1 MTTIYDVPASALISK
16 AAQQLKKEEYIT
28 PPDWSAY
35 VKTGVHK
42 EMPPSSEDWWYVRCA
57 SVLRRIYIDGP
68 VGVSRLRSFYGGS
81 GNRGSRPGHFLKGSG
96 SIIRAELKQLE
107 KLGYVRKMKGGR
119 VISPPG
125 QSFLDNIANEVKK
138 ELVKEVSGLEKY

>member
-42 EMPPSSEDWWYVRCA
+42 EMPPSNEDWWYVRCA
-57 SVLRRIYIDGP
+57 SIIRRVYIDGP
-68 VGVSRLRSFYGGS
+68 VGVSRLRSFYGGRA
-81 GNRGSRPGHFLKGSG
+81 NRGSQPERFSKGSG
-96 SIIRAELKQLE
+96 SIVRKAVQQLE
-107 KLGYVRKMKGGR
+107 KSGYVRNMKGGR
-119 VISPPG
+119 VISPQG
-125 QSFLDNIANEVKK
+125 QSFLDNIANELKK
-138 ELVKEVSGLEKY
+138 ELVKEVSALEKY

>member
-1 MTTIYDVPASALISK
+1 MTTIYDVPASALINK
-16 AAQQLKKEEYIT
+16 AAQQLKNEEYIT
-28 PPDWSAY
+28 PPDWSVY

-81 GNRGSRPGHFLKGSG
+81 GNRGSRPGRFLKGSG

-107 KLGYVRKMKGGR
+107 KLGYVKKMKGGR
-119 VISPPG
+119 VISPQG

-138 ELVKEVSGLEKY
+138 ELVKEISGLEKY